1 MACGRLKNLEIAAGN
16 LLCGRCKRRR
26 NFLTTGNGNWRRG
39 NPEPPG
45 QGETRSHPQRGNSA
59 LWPRGNSGPPVKEKT
74 PSCGGGETLHHGEA
88 ETLRPPG
95 TEGLGPVGGGET
107 PSRWRR
113 ENSGPPARDGPGPLV
128 RGSPSPPGERPP
140 RAIGQER
147 FGATRRR
154 GNPAPRQGGPWSH
167 RRRGNPEP
175 VAKRELRAIG
185 DGP

>member
-26 NFLTTGNGNWRRG
+26 NFLTTGNGNRRRG

-59 LWPRGNSGPPVKEKT
+59 LWPRENSGPPVKEKT
-74 PSCGGGETLHHGEA
+74 PSC
-88 ETLRPPG
+88 
-95 TEGLGPVGGGET
+95 GGGET

-147 FGATRRR
+147 FGATRR
-154 GNPAPRQGGPWSH
+154 
-167 RRRGNPEP
+167 
-175 VAKRELRAIG
+175 
-185 DGP
+185 